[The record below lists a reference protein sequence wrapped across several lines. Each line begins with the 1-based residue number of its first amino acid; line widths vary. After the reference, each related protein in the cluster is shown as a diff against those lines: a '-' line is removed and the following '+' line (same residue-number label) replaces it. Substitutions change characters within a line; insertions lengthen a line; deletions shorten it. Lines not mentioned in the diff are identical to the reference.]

1 MTFEEYKS
9 YFSDIIDK
17 DQDKQVAPYDN
28 PMYYDYTKLNWSR
41 MKRWLKTGKLS
52 SEVLEAV
59 KKIKTPQNW
68 IIITEPW
75 CGDASHNVP
84 FMEMIAKENPLISI
98 SYELRDREPNRI
110 NEYLTNGGKS
120 IPKLI
125 IRDTEG
131 VDLATWGPR
140 PEEAQVIYNN
150 LMQNNASFDDV
161 KIEMQ
166 NWYNENKGN
175 DLQKEFAELF
185 LKLSN

>member
-59 KKIKTPQNW
+59 KKINTPQNW

-98 SYELRDREPNRI
+98 SYELRDSEPNRI

-131 VDLATWGPR
+131 VDLATWVQDQKKLRLFITTLCKIMPHLMMSKSKCKTGIMKIK
-140 PEEAQVIYNN
+140 ELIYKRN
-150 LMQNNASFDDV
+150 LQNYS
-161 KIEMQ
+161 
-166 NWYNENKGN
+166 
-175 DLQKEFAELF
+175 
-185 LKLSN
+185 

>member
-1 MTFEEYKS
+1 MHL
-9 YFSDIIDK
+9 I
-17 DQDKQVAPYDN
+17 
-28 PMYYDYTKLNWSR
+28 
-41 MKRWLKTGKLS
+41 
-52 SEVLEAV
+52 
-59 KKIKTPQNW
+59 
-68 IIITEPW
+68 
-75 CGDASHNVP
+75 
-84 FMEMIAKENPLISI
+84 MEMIAKENPLISI
-98 SYELRDREPNRI
+98 SYELRDSEPNRI

-131 VDLATWGPR
+131 FDLATWGPR

>member
-75 CGDASHNVP
+75 CGDASHNGDDC
-84 FMEMIAKENPLISI
+84 K
-98 SYELRDREPNRI
+98 R
-110 NEYLTNGGKS
+110 KS
-120 IPKLI
+120 F
-125 IRDTEG
+125 
-131 VDLATWGPR
+131 
-140 PEEAQVIYNN
+140 NFN
-150 LMQNNASFDDV
+150 
-161 KIEMQ
+161 
-166 NWYNENKGN
+166 
-175 DLQKEFAELF
+175 F
-185 LKLSN
+185 L